1 MLGPLADGPVISRT
15 SLAAVL
21 SVLGTSALAEPCNPV
36 IDGTYCATQTI
47 RRDNSSA
54 SSGIR
59 LSPMQGIARDI
70 GPWSDQPATLGAIT
84 FRGSESC
91 IGLFRRGVCN

>member
-84 FRGSESC
+84 FRGSETC
-91 IGLFRRGVCN
+91 IGLFRRGICN